1 MIRLSVTDLDQYLY
15 WKSSE
20 DMEFEEL
27 LKRLRGESEPTD
39 AMMAGRAFHKLFELA
54 EYGQDLLSPTV
65 DGWQFVFAIDEEI
78 ALPSI
83 RELKGETLFDTPSG
97 AVTLVG
103 KVDSIHGITIHDYKL
118 TERFD
123 AERYA
128 DSYQWRAYLCMFGAK
143 RFVYDVFVGRYED
156 GITAAGTRRVVVYDY
171 QRFPITAYPTMRDD
185 VQREVSALAE
195 IVAKHVP
202 QKIMVAAA

>member
-27 LKRLRGESEPTD
+27 LKRLRGQSEPTD

-65 DGWQFVFAIDEEI
+65 DGWQFVFAIDEQI
-78 ALPSI
+78 ALPAI
-83 RELKGETLFDTPSG
+83 RELKGETLFQTPSG
-97 AVTLVG
+97 PVTLVG
-103 KVDSIHGITIHDYKL
+103 KVDAIHGITVHDYKL

-128 DSYQWRAYLCMFGAK
+128 DSYQWRAYLCMFGAS
-143 RFVYDVFVGRYED
+143 RFVYDVFVGRYD
-156 GITAAGTRRVVVYDY
+156 QQRVTVYDY

-202 QKIMVAAA
+202 QKITQEQAA